1 MTRTD
6 LAPVAD
12 FPPVFAFTEE
22 HAALRGV
29 LRRFFE
35 TAEATR
41 NPGYGWRR
49 LLSDLGVEDIIFARP
64 GETVATP
71 VDLAILAEEAGGAL
85 YPGPL
90 LATAALGPVLAGAA
104 GESGTP
110 AVGSGSWPGI
120 ALSADFLGAARDVSP
135 GISGSD
141 GVRLSGVVEP
151 VLNLDGA
158 GLIGCPALI
167 NGAPALAVLRADA
180 PGVTITELSA
190 LDPSQPLGRIECR
203 AVTPESVILDGA
215 DLEAVRRRAH
225 LVVAAELLGVAQ
237 RSFDR
242 TVEYVSR
249 RVQFG
254 RTIGS
259 FQAIKHRL
267 ADLVTQVEL
276 TRSAVY
282 GAAWQLTVAPT
293 DPRTERDLAVAG
305 ALASGTAT
313 AVAKEAVQL
322 HGGIAI
328 TWEHRA
334 HRYLRRAH
342 QTAAFTGGA
351 SAYRHRLAV
360 LIDLEEK
367 RHGSGA

>member
-41 NPGYGWRR
+41 NPSHGWRT
-49 LLSDLGVEDIIFARP
+49 LLGELGVEDVLFARP
-64 GETVATP
+64 GDETDATP
-71 VDLAILAEEAGGAL
+71 VDLAILAEEAGAAL

-90 LATAALGPVLAGAA
+90 LATAALGPALTGA

-110 AVGSGSWPGI
+110 GAGSGSWPGI
-120 ALSADFLGAARDVSP
+120 ALSAEFLGAARDPLP

-141 GVRLSGVVEP
+141 GARLSGVAEP

-167 NGAPALAVLRADA
+167 DGTPVLAVLRADA
-180 PGVTITELSA
+180 PGVTITDLAA
-190 LDPSQPLGRIECR
+190 LDPAQPLGRIECR
-203 AVTPESVILDGA
+203 DVTPESVIVDGA

-225 LVVAAELLGVAQ
+225 LVMAADLLGVAQ

-259 FQAIKHRL
+259 FQAVKHRL

-282 GAAWQLTVAPT
+282 GAAWQLTMAPI
-293 DPRTERDLAVAG
+293 DLRTERDLAVAG

-313 AVAKEAVQL
+313 AVTKAAVQL

-328 TWEHRA
+328 TWEHPA

-351 SAYRHRLAV
+351 SAYRHRLAA
-360 LIDLEEK
+360 LIDLEED